1 VWNEDQTDAVLAP
14 ESGVPNVMEL
24 ARGKR
29 HSVPGVE
36 DCRNCH
42 ESSPA
47 VVLGFNALQLS
58 DDRDPLAPHAEPLT
72 KGALT
77 LRRLLETNRLEPA
90 RGELVSQPPRIRES
104 DPVGR
109 AALGYL
115 SANCGGC
122 HNDRGSLARL
132 GLVLMHDVA
141 RDRGKAPEPG
151 LQTSLEAA
159 GRYALPGIPVEDS
172 RILAPGAPERSALL
186 HRMRSRR
193 PSSQMPPLGTVLP
206 DEEGVELVRRWIEGL
221 RLRDRTT
228 D

>member
-1 VWNEDQTDAVLAP
+1 
-14 ESGVPNVMEL
+14 
-24 ARGKR
+24 
-29 HSVPGVE
+29 
-36 DCRNCH
+36 
-42 ESSPA
+42 
-47 VVLGFNALQLS
+47 
-58 DDRDPLAPHAEPLT
+58 
-72 KGALT
+72 
-77 LRRLLETNRLEPA
+77 
-90 RGELVSQPPRIRES
+90 
-104 DPVGR
+104 
-109 AALGYL
+109 
-115 SANCGGC
+115 
-122 HNDRGSLARL
+122 
-132 GLVLMHDVA
+132 MHDVA